1 MKVDDHELL
10 VALDQTK
17 SLKRA
22 ADLLFISQPAV
33 SQRLKSIEEDWGVQI
48 FIRTK
53 RFIHV
58 TPEGERIIEH
68 AKRVVAGEKEI
79 KEYLSSHKT
88 EVSGNLSIGVSSIIG
103 STILPKIVRQFLL
116 EYPDVNIKIT
126 VGSTPQIISKSNE
139 YHVSII
145 RGTQISHKIN
155 ERIKTDR
162 HYFVSP
168 IQQMD
173 AHELSVIEFQADR
186 LYLNEIEQF
195 YVERYQE
202 RYDPQIKVDQMS
214 TCKELLLEGI
224 GVTILPEI
232 AIQDLSNE
240 HFNIEEVLVRGEPLL
255 RDTYLAYDE
264 TMLRLPQVNAFKSL
278 VNTFVQQN
286 NRKN

>member
-17 SLKRA
+17 SLKSA

-53 RFIHV
+53 RLIHV

-68 AKRVVAGEKEI
+68 AKRVVAGEKEV
-79 KEYLSSHKT
+79 KEFLKSNRG

-103 STILPKIVRQFLL
+103 STILPKIVRQFLH
-116 EYPDVNIKIT
+116 EYPGVNIKIT
-126 VGSTPQIISKSNE
+126 VGSSPQIIEKSNE

-145 RGTQISHKIN
+145 RGSQILHKVN

-162 HYFVSP
+162 HYFVTP
-168 IQQMD
+168 KEQMD
-173 AHELSVIEFQADR
+173 VLELSVIEFQADR

-195 YVERYQE
+195 YVEKYKVN
-202 RYDPQIKVDQMS
+202 YDPQIKVDQMS
-214 TCKELLLEGI
+214 TCKQLLLEGI

-232 AIQDLSNE
+232 AIQDLSRDDFHIN
-240 HFNIEEVLVRGEPLL
+240 EVLVQGEPLL
-255 RDTYLAYDE
+255 RDTYLSYDE
-264 TMLRLPQVNAFKSL
+264 NMLRLPQVNAFKSL
-278 VNTFVQQN
+278 VNTFMQQEN
-286 NRKN
+286 LEK

>member
-17 SLKRA
+17 SLKSA

-53 RFIHV
+53 RLIHV

-68 AKRVVAGEKEI
+68 AKRVVAGEKEV
-79 KEYLSSHKT
+79 KEFLKSNRG

-103 STILPKIVRQFLL
+103 STILPKIVRQFLH
-116 EYPDVNIKIT
+116 EYPGVNIKIT
-126 VGSTPQIISKSNE
+126 VGSSPQIIEKSNE

-145 RGTQISHKIN
+145 RGSQILHKVN

-162 HYFVSP
+162 HYFVTP
-168 IQQMD
+168 KEQMD
-173 AHELSVIEFQADR
+173 VLELSVIEFQADR

-195 YVERYQE
+195 YVEKYKVN
-202 RYDPQIKVDQMS
+202 YDPQIKVDQMS
-214 TCKELLLEGI
+214 TCKQLLLEGI

-232 AIQDLSNE
+232 AIQDLSRDDFHIN
-240 HFNIEEVLVRGEPLL
+240 EVLVRGEPLL
-255 RDTYLAYDE
+255 RDTYLSYDE
-264 TMLRLPQVNAFKSL
+264 NMLRLPQVNAFKSL
-278 VNTFVQQN
+278 VNTFMQQEN
-286 NRKN
+286 LEK